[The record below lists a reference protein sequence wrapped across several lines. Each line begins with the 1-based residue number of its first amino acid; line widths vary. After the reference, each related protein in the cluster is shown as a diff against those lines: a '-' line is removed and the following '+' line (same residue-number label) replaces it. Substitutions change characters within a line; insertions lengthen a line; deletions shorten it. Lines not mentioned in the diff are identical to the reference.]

1 MHDFVVG
8 NCLESASKIIVNL
21 IKCNIKPILSGRKK
35 RSSDPVPST
44 SFDIKVSGKMN
55 IPGMFLWQND
65 HNVMVNPT
73 VTYSLSH
80 KRWNAKEGGSGR
92 PSILQKE
99 KCCRGVHALSMSDKS
114 KKISF

>member
-8 NCLESASKIIVNL
+8 NCLESASKIIVNS

-55 IPGMFLWQND
+55 IPGMFL
-65 HNVMVNPT
+65 
-73 VTYSLSH
+73 
-80 KRWNAKEGGSGR
+80 
-92 PSILQKE
+92 
-99 KCCRGVHALSMSDKS
+99 
-114 KKISF
+114 